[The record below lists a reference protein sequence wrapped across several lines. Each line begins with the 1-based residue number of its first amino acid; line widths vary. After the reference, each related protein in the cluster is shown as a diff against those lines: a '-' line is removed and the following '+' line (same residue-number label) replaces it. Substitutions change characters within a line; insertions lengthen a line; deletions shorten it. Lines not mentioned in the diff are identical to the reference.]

1 MDKVVSTRINIYNGF
16 ANSTEYRLVINVL
29 VTQYFCKYAVYHRD
43 DSLQEKSSSCFIP
56 PRYN

>member
-43 DSLQEKSSSCFIP
+43 DSLQEKFMLHP
-56 PRYN
+56 PSV